1 MHGTGSR
8 RAYRLIARALPEDF
22 RRAAGRDL
30 EDTAIA
36 CLDDARARGG
46 RLGAGAAWAHLIADT
61 LSSAIA
67 LRRQERQTF
76 IASSL
81 DPDRLVA
88 TQGTVEGLMDN
99 FRKDVRYAIRA
110 LRRQPAFTFIVV
122 VTLALGIGA
131 NTAVFSVLNA
141 VVLRP
146 LPYPH
151 PSELELITSQFPQ
164 IGFDQFWVSMPEF
177 VEYRDHN
184 HSFVSVGAYRADEVN
199 LGVDPP
205 ARVVDGLVTPELM
218 PTLGVP
224 PMAGRWFE
232 PADSV
237 PHAEPVVILS
247 WELWQR
253 SFAGNP
259 AVLNQMIKVNNV
271 SQRVV
276 GIMPRGYDVHDE
288 KIEIW
293 RPLTID
299 PSTFPNS
306 RGSHGFYLIGRLKP
320 NVSVTAARADLEVLL
335 RQWATFAP
343 NTHVPNLTTH
353 RFRIDPLKED
363 VVGSVRLALVVLQV
377 AVGFVLLI
385 ACANLANL
393 LIARA
398 DSRMRE
404 YAVRSALGASRWR
417 LLRQL
422 ITEGLVLSV
431 AGALVGWALAWGGL
445 KLLMS
450 VNPTAIPRST
460 EVALDW
466 TVMTFTLGVAGVTAL
481 IFGIVPLFHLGRDRV
496 GRALKDSGNRSSTGS
511 ARARLRSALVIG
523 EVALAVLLVIGAGLL
538 IRSFFN
544 LMRVDVGFNR
554 AQLTTF
560 GIVLPRASYD
570 AAHQAAFFDQLA
582 DKIRAIPGVASVS
595 AMNGLPPLR
604 DVNAND
610 TDFEHIPNNRP
621 PNTLPIEN
629 VDFWQSVTLG
639 YPETMG
645 IPVVKGRS
653 FDEADTGGP
662 PVVLVN
668 EALVQ
673 KFLSDVD
680 PIGQR
685 LLINGKEGPNSP
697 YFTIVGVL
705 KDVKQ
710 GGVGAQAGT
719 ELYLLNDQLPRAVKY
734 AYNQMNVVVRS
745 TLPLDRL
752 SPLYRRAVQEL
763 DPTLPLIKMR
773 SMEDVIDA
781 SVARPR
787 FMTLLLGVFAGL
799 ALVLAAI
806 GTYGILSYLVAERH
820 QEIGIRMALGA
831 DRAEILRSVLM
842 RGLALSI
849 AGLVIGLV
857 ASVGL
862 SRVLRTL
869 LFNVAPNDPTTM
881 AVVTIVIALV
891 AAAACLIPAWRAA
904 RVDPIIVLRES

>member
-1 MHGTGSR
+1 MHDRSR
-8 RAYRLIARALPEDF
+8 RAYRLIARTLPEEF

-30 EDTAIA
+30 EDAAIA
-36 CLDDARARGG
+36 CLEHARATRGVP
-46 RLGAGAAWAHLIADT
+46 GAAAAWMHLVADT
-61 LSSAIA
+61 ITSAIA
-67 LRRQERQTF
+67 LRRQARPSF

-88 TQGTVEGLMDN
+88 TQGPLEGLMDN

-110 LRRQPAFTFIVV
+110 LRRQPSFTFIVV
-122 VTLALGIGA
+122 ITLALGIGA

-151 PSELELITSQFPQ
+151 ASELQLITSQFPQ
-164 IGFDQFWVSMPEF
+164 IGFDQFWVSLPEF
-177 VEYRDHN
+177 VEYRDNN
-184 HSFVSVGAYRADEVN
+184 HSFVSVGAYRPDEVN

-205 ARVVDGLVTPELM
+205 ARVIDGLVTPEVM
-218 PTLGVP
+218 PVLGVAP
-224 PMAGRWFE
+224 IAGRWFE
-232 PADSV
+232 PGDSV
-237 PHAEPVVILS
+237 PHAEPVVMLS

-259 AVLNQMIKVNNV
+259 ATLGQMIKVNNI
-271 SQRVV
+271 SRRVV
-276 GIMPRGYDVHDE
+276 GIMPRGYDLHDA

-299 PSTFPNS
+299 PSTFAQN
-306 RGSHGFYLIGRLKP
+306 RGSHGYYLVGRLKP
-320 NVSVTAARADLEVLL
+320 NVSIGAARADLEVLL
-335 RQWATFAP
+335 KQWAALAP
-343 NTHVPNLTTH
+343 NTHVPNQTTH

-363 VVGSVRLALVVLQV
+363 VVGSVRLALLVLQV

-445 KLLMS
+445 KLLLS

-481 IFGIVPLFHLGRDRV
+481 IFGIVPLVHLGRDRV
-496 GRALKDSGNRSSTGS
+496 SRALRDFGSRSSTGG
-511 ARARLRSALVIG
+511 ARARLRGALVVG

-538 IRSFFN
+538 IRSFLN

-554 AQLTTF
+554 AELTTF
-560 GIVLPRASYD
+560 GIVLPGASYD
-570 AAHQAAFFDQLA
+570 PAHQAAFYDQLT
-582 DKIRAIPGVASVS
+582 DKIRAMPGVQSVS

-629 VDFWQSVTLG
+629 VDFWQSVTQG
-639 YPETMG
+639 YTETMG

-653 FDEADTGGP
+653 FDEADNGGP

-685 LLINGKEGPNSP
+685 LLINGPEGKDSP

-719 ELYLLNDQLPRAVKY
+719 ELYLLNDQLPRTVHY
-734 AYNQMNVVVRS
+734 AYSQMNIVVRS

-787 FMTLLLGVFAGL
+787 FMTMLLGVFAGL

-831 DRAEILRSVLM
+831 DRAEILRSVLL
-842 RGLALSI
+842 RGLGLSVG
-849 AGLVIGLV
+849 GLAIGLL
-857 ASVGL
+857 ASIGL

-869 LFNVAPNDPTTM
+869 LFNVAPNDPVTM
-881 AVVTIVIALV
+881 AVVALIIAAV

>member
-1 MHGTGSR
+1 MPTPSR
-8 RAYRLIARALPEDF
+8 LAYRTIARLLPESF
-22 RRAAGRDL
+22 RRAVGSEL
-30 EDTAIA
+30 EDAAMA
-36 CLDDARARGG
+36 CLERERAR
-46 RLGAGAAWAHLIADT
+46 LGIAGALSAWLRIVIDTIA
-61 LSSAIA
+61 SAVA
-67 LRRQERQTF
+67 LRREARPAF

-88 TQGTVEGLMDN
+88 TQGFTEGLMDN

-110 LRRQPAFTFIVV
+110 LRRQPAFTLIVV
-122 VTLALGIGA
+122 ITLALGIGA
-131 NTAVFSVLNA
+131 NTAVFSVLDA

-151 PSELELITSQFPQ
+151 ASELELITSQFPS

-177 VEYRDHN
+177 VDYRDHN
-184 HSFVSVGAYRADEVN
+184 HSFASVGAYRADEVN

-218 PTLGVP
+218 STLGVP
-224 PMAGRWFE
+224 PMAGRWFD
-232 PADSV
+232 AGDSL

-259 AVLNQMIKVNNV
+259 AVLGQMIKVNNV

-276 GIMPRGYDVHDE
+276 GIMPRGFDVHDN

-299 PSTFPNS
+299 PSTFAQN
-306 RGSHGFYLIGRLKP
+306 RGSHGFYIIGRLKP
-320 NVSVTAARADLEVLL
+320 TVTVEAARADLEVLL
-335 RQWATFAP
+335 GQWATIAP
-343 NTHVPNLTTH
+343 NTHVPNQTTH

-363 VVGSVRLALVVLQV
+363 LVGSVRLALVVLQV

-422 ITEGLVLSV
+422 MTEGLVLSL
-431 AGALVGWALAWGGL
+431 AGALVGCGLAWGGL
-445 KLLMS
+445 KFLLS
-450 VNPTAIPRST
+450 INPTAIPRST
-460 EVALDW
+460 EVSLDW
-466 TVMTFTLGVAGVTAL
+466 TVMSFTLGVAAVTAL
-481 IFGIVPLFHLGRDRV
+481 IFGVVPLLHLGRDRV
-496 GRALKDSGNRSSTGS
+496 GRALKDAGSRSSTGS
-511 ARARLRSALVIG
+511 VRARLRGALVVG
-523 EVALAVLLVIGAGLL
+523 EVALAVLLVLGAALL
-538 IRSFFN
+538 IRSFMN

-554 AQLTTF
+554 TELTTF

-570 AAHQAAFFDQLA
+570 PAHQAAFFGQLT
-582 DKIRAIPGVASVS
+582 DKLRAIPGVQSVS

-621 PNTLPIEN
+621 PNTQPIEN

-653 FDEADTGGP
+653 FDEADTGGA
-662 PVVLVN
+662 PVALVN

-673 KFLSDVD
+673 KFLADVD

-685 LLINGKEGPNSP
+685 LLINGKEGPDSP

-719 ELYLLNDQLPRAVKY
+719 ELYLLNDQLPHAVKY

-842 RGLALSI
+842 RGLGLSV
-849 AGLVIGLV
+849 AGLAIGLA
-857 ASVGL
+857 ASTGL

-881 AVVTIVIALV
+881 AIVSVIIALV

-904 RVDPIIVLRES
+904 RVDPIVVLRES